1 MSFKETSVANR
12 VAVRDGSVKLGN
24 LAQRLTIGS
33 GPVDSPLSA
42 EIDALAATVQTALA
56 EAGYPAQLPSGTAAV
71 KNGDALSVTKAGKT
85 VPAKIA
91 VSGNTAGAVTLTQDT
106 DALASQGDAISIQDR
121 NSVTLLGSGVA
132 ARVTENGLV
141 SAYFTGLSYGINAD
155 GNPLDITTAR
165 AGSTVSGRVRV
176 YVVNNVVKNVYLDG
190 AAALVTGNTV
200 PVQNSAG
207 LNIAA
212 GTVTVGSGNTVT
224 SAKLPSNYTAF
235 ADGRPHPVSDLA
247 GVKSTATAKVSNG
260 DCTDQ
265 TLPATAALLLNS
277 STLSVKD
284 GAGKSANA
292 AVAVAAG
299 APTVT
304 LPGTNAIVADTQVLT
319 VDGGTVTLAIA
330 NGAITA
336 TYAPTAA

>member
-85 VPAKIA
+85 VPATIA
-91 VSGNTAGAVTLTQDT
+91 VSGNTAGVVTLAQDT

-121 NSVTLLGSGVA
+121 NATTLLGSGVA

-141 SAYFTGLSYGINAD
+141 SAYFTGLSYGINTD

-165 AGSTVSGRVRV
+165 GGSTVSGRVRV

-207 LNIAA
+207 LNIQP
-212 GTVTVGSGNTVT
+212 GTVTVTNNVVASV
-224 SAKLPSNYTAF
+224 KLPANYTAF
-235 ADGRPHPVSDLA
+235 GDGIAHKVTDSA
-247 GVKSTATAKVSNG
+247 GKTAQATAKVSNG
-260 DCTDQ
+260 SLTDQ
-265 TLPATAALLLNS
+265 TLPATVALLADAN
-277 STLSVKD
+277 TLAVKD
-284 GAGKSANA
+284 AAGKTATA
-292 AVAVAAG
+292 TAAVAAG
-299 APTVT
+299 VPTAT
-304 LPGTNAIVADTQVLT
+304 LPGTNAIVADKQTIAVT
-319 VDGGTVTLAIA
+319 GGTVTLAVS
-330 NGAITA
+330 NGALTA
-336 TYAPTAA
+336 TYTAS